1 MIRIYQSL
9 QKTSDKD
16 TQASNSIVSPSTCFV
31 LTNLAAELCNAARRY
46 AFEDCPKLAADALL
60 RAQLLLLQV
69 RKPSLPLL
77 NTELSDVPD
86 LLIKLNDFN
95 DGYMLVRRHY
105 NSPPMSVWG
114 APVFHHTV
122 VNKNFSYFDALRS
135 TICSHLGVY
144 GAVLTVFLAYPNK
157 ISVLDSFKNFLNM
170 CGDLL
175 LRYDVSA
182 SAPVLLCLF
191 IHARTEQSLL
201 PRAVSFQILC
211 RSASR
216 CVCPA
221 IWQDITAV

>member
-16 TQASNSIVSPSTCFV
+16 TQASNSILSPATCFV

-69 RKPSLPLL
+69 RKPTLPLL
-77 NTELSDVPD
+77 NADLNDVPD

-95 DGYMLVRRHY
+95 DGYILVRRHY

-114 APVFHHTV
+114 APVFHHAV
-122 VNKNFSYFDALRS
+122 VNKNFAYFDALRS

-144 GAVLTVFLAYPNK
+144 GAVLTVFLGYPNK
-157 ISVLDSFKNFLNM
+157 MSVLDSFKNFLNL

-175 LRYDVSA
+175 LRYD
-182 SAPVLLCLF
+182 
-191 IHARTEQSLL
+191 I
-201 PRAVSFQILC
+201 SFHQPL
-211 RSASR
+211 R
-216 CVCPA
+216 CCA
-221 IWQDITAV
+221 LSFTRD